1 MNIALDRRLKRVEE
15 KLAPPK
21 LSEVGAMLCKLMRE
35 KPEIAAGLGIDVDKA
50 VRTGDLWGQFPRD
63 VLKELAERMRE
74 RMRAMTSA
82 G

>member
-21 LSEVGAMLCKLMRE
+21 LSEVGAMLCKLLALEAMALQLRM
-35 KPEIAAGLGIDVDKA
+35 
-50 VRTGDLWGQFPRD
+50 PRS
-63 VLKELAERMRE
+63 VI
-74 RMRAMTSA
+74 